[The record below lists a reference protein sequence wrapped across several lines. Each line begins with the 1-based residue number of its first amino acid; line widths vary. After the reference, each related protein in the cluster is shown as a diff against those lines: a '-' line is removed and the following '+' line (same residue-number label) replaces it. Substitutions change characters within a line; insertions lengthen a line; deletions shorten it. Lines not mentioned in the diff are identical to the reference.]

1 VGHIPRRR
9 RREVSLHLASGF
21 YGNKPF
27 RGCRVIRH
35 STEWVVDSLLQLKK
49 GTTPKEINEN
59 AATPSVSAARI
70 KGTATS
76 SQAFVETIE
85 YSRFVEFCDACRHF
99 RYIGLCYGPPGIGK
113 TLSAVRYSRAEKVIA
128 HDRWT
133 SETTD
138 DLPVDTLL
146 YTTSVV
152 NTPSR
157 ISQDI
162 NMARE
167 KVMSIVLDP
176 LRREGSAALEVI
188 RIRDER
194 RRKELLDTP
203 GFSPRDWPSG
213 DPTYLETYKEYR
225 AKERAVA
232 DPTTLI
238 LVDEAD
244 RLQMN
249 SLEQMRSIFD
259 EGTAGMVLI
268 GMPGIEKR
276 VARFPQFYSR
286 IGFVHEFRPLDASQ
300 VQELLEKRWTPA
312 GVVLPNEQLVP
323 EVIASLIRMSGGNF
337 RLLTRLL
344 TQIERVL
351 SVNDLHVISTAVVEA
366 ARDSLVI
373 GPG

>member
-1 VGHIPRRR
+1 MQTPPSHRYPQP
-9 RREVSLHLASGF
+9 AS
-21 YGNKPF
+21 
-27 RGCRVIRH
+27 R
-35 STEWVVDSLLQLKK
+35 
-49 GTTPKEINEN
+49 
-59 AATPSVSAARI
+59 
-70 KGTATS
+70 GTATS
-76 SQAFVETIE
+76 SPAFVETVE

-113 TLSAVRYSRAEKVIA
+113 TLSAVRYSRAEKIIA
-128 HDRWT
+128 HDQWT

-138 DLPVDTLL
+138 DLPIDTLL

-162 NMARE
+162 SMARE
-167 KVMSIVLDP
+167 RVMGIVLDP
-176 LRREGSAALEVI
+176 LRREGSAALEVL
-188 RIRDER
+188 RLRDEKR
-194 RRKELLDTP
+194 RQEILDTP
-203 GFSPRDWPSG
+203 GFTPSDWPSV
-213 DPTYLETYKEYR
+213 DPTYFETFKEYR
-225 AKERAVA
+225 AKERAVG

-249 SLEQMRSIFD
+249 SLEEMRSIFD
-259 EGTAGMVLI
+259 EGKAGMVLI

-286 IGFVHEFRPLDASQ
+286 IGFVHEFRPLDAAQ
-300 VQELLEKRWTPA
+300 VQELLEKQWRPA

-323 EVIASLIRMSGGNF
+323 EVIASLIRMTGGNF

-351 SVNDLHVISTAVVEA
+351 SVNDLHVVSTAVVEA

-373 GPG
+373 GPS